1 MLSQLLQSGLN
12 LAVPSAPLG
21 SVAVREHWTEEAAI
35 VPGHGEALRLDL
47 LVREGEAVAGGA
59 PVARLRD
66 HPEIALVAPM
76 PGRVAKVHLGPGRQ
90 LHEIVLFRDAGGEVQ
105 THDTAAATAGDAAAL
120 RRLMQDSG
128 LWRQLRA
135 RPFGHM
141 PGPASVPAAI
151 LVMAADSR
159 PLAADPLAMLEG
171 RGEDLMRG
179 LAALGHL
186 TEGPI
191 YLCQPRGAALAG
203 PGAVEGRLR
212 ILHSGPRHPQG
223 LAGHVLHHHHP
234 ASVAAPVWDIHAE
247 DVADLGALLATGLRP
262 ALRTVS
268 VTGPALSEARLL
280 RCQEGAH
287 LAGLCHGLTLPGPH
301 DLLSGS
307 ALDGRRAVWLAPR
320 DRQLSVLPHHH
331 GAPRGHWFR
340 AALSRAARPLPLIPT
355 AALDQAL
362 GGALPG
368 MALLRALSAGDDETL
383 DKLGGLTLL
392 EEDLALADY
401 VTGAE
406 PRLAA
411 LLRGALDRIA
421 AEEGEGA

>member
-1 MLSQLLQSGLN
+1 MLSQLMQAGLSPN
-12 LAVPSAPLG
+12 VRSAPLTG
-21 SVAVREHWTEEAAI
+21 GEPVEHWTEEAAV
-35 VPGHGEALRLDL
+35 VPQHREHLRVDMV
-47 LVREGEAVAGGA
+47 VREGEAVAGGA

-90 LHEIVLFRDAGGEVQ
+90 LHEIVLFRDAGGDMRR
-105 THDTAAATAGDAAAL
+105 HDTEAAGAGDGSAL
-120 RRLMQDSG
+120 RALLQDSG
-128 LWRQLRA
+128 LWRQFRA
-135 RPFGHM
+135 RPFGRM
-141 PGPASVPAAI
+141 PAPDAKPAAI

-159 PLAADPLAMLEG
+159 PLAPDPLAMLEA
-171 RGEDLMRG
+171 RGEDLMWG

-186 TEGPI
+186 TEGPV
-191 YLCQPRGAALAG
+191 YLCQRSGPALAG

-212 ILHSGPRHPQG
+212 LLRSGPRHPQG
-223 LAGHVLHHHHP
+223 LAGHQLHHHHP

-247 DVADLGALLATGLRP
+247 DVADLGTLLETGLRP

-280 RCQEGAH
+280 RCQDGAH
-287 LAGLCHGLTLPGPH
+287 LAGLCHGLTVPGPH
-301 DLLSGS
+301 DLVSGS
-307 ALDGRRAVWLAPR
+307 ALDGHRAVWLAPR
-320 DRQLSVLPHHH
+320 DRQLSVMTHHH

-340 AALSRAARPLPLIPT
+340 NALSRAARPVPLIPT
-355 AALDQAL
+355 AALEQAL
-362 GGALPG
+362 GGALPAV
-368 MALLRALSAGDDETL
+368 ALLRALSAGDDETL
-383 DKLGGLTLL
+383 AKLGGLTLL

-406 PRLAA
+406 PRLSA

-421 AEEGEGA
+421 AEEGA